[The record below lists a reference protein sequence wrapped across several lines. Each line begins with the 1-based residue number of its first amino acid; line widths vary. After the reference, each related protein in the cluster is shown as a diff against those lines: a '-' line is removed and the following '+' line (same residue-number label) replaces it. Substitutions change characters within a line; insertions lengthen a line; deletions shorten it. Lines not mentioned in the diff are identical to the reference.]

1 MTNNYKIL
9 LIDDGTQITGFI
21 KKFLQS
27 YDFGVTAF
35 HEPDESI
42 KFLKNRKI
50 DFVILDVMLP
60 GTDWFKVLKEIRVI
74 SEVPIIMLSP
84 RDVTDRIIALELGDD
99 DCISKPFEPYELLV
113 KIQAVIRRSVSQSVN
128 LYVKSFEGLTV
139 NRLTEKVEVN
149 GNPIHLTTAEFE
161 VFKLFIDHPN
171 DNLNREFII
180 EHLKG
185 IQWEATNRSV
195 DLLVSRLR
203 KKLHDDVHNPNFI
216 KTVHGEGYK
225 FVGKPIS

>member
-1 MTNNYKIL
+1 
-9 LIDDGTQITGFI
+9 
-21 KKFLQS
+21 
-27 YDFGVTAF
+27 
-35 HEPDESI
+35 
-42 KFLKNRKI
+42 
-50 DFVILDVMLP
+50 
-60 GTDWFKVLKEIRVI
+60 
-74 SEVPIIMLSP
+74 MLSP
-84 RDVTDRIIALELGDD
+84 RDVTDRIIALELGAD

>member
-74 SEVPIIMLSP
+74 
-84 RDVTDRIIALELGDD
+84 
-99 DCISKPFEPYELLV
+99 
-113 KIQAVIRRSVSQSVN
+113 
-128 LYVKSFEGLTV
+128 
-139 NRLTEKVEVN
+139 
-149 GNPIHLTTAEFE
+149 
-161 VFKLFIDHPN
+161 
-171 DNLNREFII
+171 
-180 EHLKG
+180 
-185 IQWEATNRSV
+185 
-195 DLLVSRLR
+195 
-203 KKLHDDVHNPNFI
+203 
-216 KTVHGEGYK
+216 
-225 FVGKPIS
+225 